1 MAKTTHAAAA
11 NLVIVESPAK
21 AKTIEKYLGQDFIV
35 LASFGHV
42 RDLIPKSGAVDPNAH
57 FAMYYEISE
66 RSQKYLK
73 PIRQAAKAAETIYF
87 ATDPDREGEA
97 ISWHLYEILQ
107 QEGLLTGKSHFR
119 VTFNEITE
127 KAVKQAMAKPRNLS
141 MPLIQAQQAR
151 RALDYLVG
159 FNLSPLLWK
168 KVAPKLSAG
177 RVQSPAL
184 RLIVEREQE
193 IERFVSQEYWSLT
206 ALLQGEDK
214 KIAAHLTHYQQK
226 KLGNLDIGDA
236 ATAKAMRAALL
247 KISHGQLQVGSVKRK
262 QRLRQPPPPF
272 ITSTLQQDAA
282 RAFGFSASR
291 TMVLAQKLY
300 EGVTVGNSAVGL
312 ITYMRTDA
320 THLAE
325 EALTSIRQF
334 IAQRYGAQALPK
346 SANIYKTKAKNAQ
359 EAHEAIR
366 PTDVAREPS
375 LLQNVLNADEWK
387 LYNLIWQRTV
397 ACQMLPAKYDT
408 VAVDFFSDK
417 NLEQCLG
424 IFRANGSVLRFPGFL
439 AVYVES
445 SEELAD
451 EEQSLPDIKENQ
463 VLKLEDIVNKQH
475 FTQPPPRFSEAAL
488 VKTLEEFGIGR
499 PSTYASIIET
509 LVQREY
515 VLKDKNRLLPT
526 DKGRLVNRFL
536 SEHFEKYV
544 DYDFTALLE
553 NDLDGIADGSQPW
566 EQVLQL
572 FWQDFKQTIDDKE
585 ESVSRQE
592 VNPARLLGVDPKSGK
607 NVYAKIGNYGPYVQI
622 GNKDDEEK
630 PRFASLR
637 PQQSVETI
645 SLEEALALFALPRLL
660 GQTATGE
667 EVRADVGRF
676 GPYVRYGNLFAS
688 LPKDQDPYLIE
699 LPKALEV
706 IAEHERKQAARVK
719 KTFPDS
725 PIQVLSGRF
734 SAYLFDGKKKV
745 ALPKGQDLETLTLAD
760 AQAYFAAAEAPKSR
774 RKTAKASATPP
785 ASEKTLAVKK
795 TATKT
800 SAKKTTA
807 KTGTEKTAA
816 KKPATKTSSTE
827 KTAAKKPAT
836 KTSGTEKTA
845 AKKPDTKTSSTEK
858 TAAKKPDTKM
868 SGTEKTAGKSV
879 AKKTK
884 ET

>member
-1 MAKTTHAAAA
+1 MHLGDASFEQGNPMAKTKVAAAP

-42 RDLIPKSGAVDPNAH
+42 RDLIPKSGAVDPDAR
-57 FAMYYEISE
+57 FAMHYEILE
-66 RSQKYLK
+66 RSQKYLA
-73 PIRQAAKAAETIYF
+73 PIRQAAKRAETIYF

-97 ISWHLYEILQ
+97 ISWHLFEILK

-127 KAVKQAMAKPRNLS
+127 KAVKQAMAKPRALS

-159 FNLSPLLWK
+159 FTLSPLLWK

-206 ALLQGEDK
+206 ALAVTEDK
-214 KIAAHLTHYQQK
+214 KISAILISYQQK
-226 KLGNLDIGDA
+226 KLGTLDIGTE
-236 ATAKAMRAALL
+236 ATAKTMRQALL
-247 KISHGQLQVGSVKRK
+247 KACNKQLTVGSVKRK

-291 TMVLAQKLY
+291 TMTLAQKLY
-300 EGVTVGNSAVGL
+300 EAGW

-320 THLAE
+320 THLSE
-325 EALTSIRQF
+325 EALQRIRQF
-334 IAQRYGAQALPK
+334 ISQRYGAQALPK
-346 SANIYKTKAKNAQ
+346 TANVYKTKAKNAQ

-366 PTDVAREPS
+366 PTEISREPAQ
-375 LLQNVLNADEWK
+375 LPGTVNADEAK

-397 ACQMLPAKYDT
+397 ACQMLPAQYDT

-417 NLEQCLG
+417 SLEQALG
-424 IFRANGSVLRFPGFL
+424 VFRATGSVLRFPGFL

-451 EEQSLPDIKENQ
+451 EEQRLPDVQENQ

-499 PSTYASIIET
+499 PSTYAAIIET

-515 VLKDKNRLLPT
+515 VVKDKNRLLPT
-526 DKGRLVNRFL
+526 DKGRIVNRFL

-544 DYDFTALLE
+544 DYDFTAHLE

-566 EQVLQL
+566 LQVLAD
-572 FWQDFKQTIDDKE
+572 FWQDFKQAIDEKS

-607 NVYAKIGNYGPYVQI
+607 NVYAKMGNYGPYVQI
-622 GNKDDEEK
+622 GNKEDEEK

-637 PQQSVETI
+637 PQQSIETI
-645 SLEEALALFALPRLL
+645 SLEDALALFALPRLL
-660 GQTATGE
+660 GKTAEGE
-667 EVRADVGRF
+667 AIYADIGRF
-676 GPYVRYGNLFAS
+676 GPYLRYGSLFAA
-688 LPKDQDPYLIE
+688 LPKGEDPYLIE
-699 LPKALEV
+699 LPRALEV
-706 IAEHERKQAARVK
+706 IAEHERKQAARIK

-734 SAYLFDGKKKV
+734 SAYLFDGKKKI
-745 ALPKGQDLETLTLAD
+745 ALPKSQDLESLTLAE
-760 AQAYFAAAEAPKSR
+760 AEAYFAAAAEKTGKSR
-774 RKTAKASATPP
+774 RSKTAKADAVEKAP
-785 ASEKTLAVKK
+785 AAKP
-795 TATKT
+795 
-800 SAKKTTA
+800 AKKTTA
-807 KTGTEKTAA
+807 KTETGAAKKTAA
-816 KKPATKTSSTE
+816 KKSMTTAKSNAKTATKT
-827 KTAAKKPAT
+827 AK
-836 KTSGTEKTA
+836 SRQSE
-845 AKKPDTKTSSTEK
+845 E
-858 TAAKKPDTKM
+858 
-868 SGTEKTAGKSV
+868 
-879 AKKTK
+879 
-884 ET
+884 

>member
-1 MAKTTHAAAA
+1 MAKTTPAAANAA

-42 RDLIPKSGAVDPNAH
+42 RDLIPKSGAVDPDAH

-66 RSQKYLK
+66 RSQKYLR
-73 PIRQAAKAAETIYF
+73 PIRQAAKAAATIYF

-127 KAVKQAMAKPRNLS
+127 KAVKQAIAKPRSLS

-206 ALLQGEDK
+206 ALTLAEDK

-226 KLGNLDIGDA
+226 KLGNLDIGDETT
-236 ATAKAMRAALL
+236 ATAMRSALL
-247 KISHGQLQVGSVKRK
+247 KASHGQLTVGSVKRK
-262 QRLRQPPPPF
+262 QRLRQPSPPF
-272 ITSTLQQDAA
+272 TTSTLQQDAS

-291 TMVLAQKLY
+291 TMALAQKLY
-300 EGVTVGNSAVGL
+300 EGVNVGNNAVGL

-325 EALTSIRQF
+325 EALQSIRQF
-334 IAQRYGAQALPK
+334 IGQRYGAQALPK
-346 SANIYKTKAKNAQ
+346 TANVYKTKAKNAQ

-366 PTDVAREPS
+366 PTDVFREPAQ
-375 LLQNVLNADEWK
+375 LQNVLNADEWK

-397 ACQMLPAKYDT
+397 ACQMLPAKFDT

-417 NLEQCLG
+417 NLSAALG

-445 SEELAD
+445 SEELVD
-451 EEQSLPDIKENQ
+451 EEQALPDVQENQ

-509 LVQREY
+509 LLQRDY

-526 DKGRLVNRFL
+526 DKGRIVNRFL

-544 DYDFTALLE
+544 DYDFTAHLE

-572 FWQDFKQTIDDKE
+572 FWQDFKQTIDEKE

-607 NVYAKIGNYGPYVQI
+607 NVYAKIGNYGPYAQI
-622 GNKDDEEK
+622 GNKEDEDK

-637 PQQSVETI
+637 PQQSIETI

-660 GQTATGE
+660 GNTADGE
-667 EVRADVGRF
+667 EIRADIGRF
-676 GPYVRYGNLFAS
+676 GPYLRYGSLFAS
-688 LPKDQDPYLIE
+688 LPKGEDPYTIE
-699 LPKALEV
+699 LPRALEI

-734 SAYLFDGKKKV
+734 SPYLFDGKKKIP
-745 ALPKGQDLETLTLAD
+745 LPKGQDIENLTLAE

-774 RKTAKASATPP
+774 RKTAKTST
-785 ASEKTLAVKK
+785 ASEKPAKTTKKAATTTTKTTAKK
-795 TATKT
+795 TATK
-800 SAKKTTA
+800 KTTA
-807 KTGTEKTAA
+807 TADAEKTAAKSTATKRTVTKKTATKKTPASAETTGTEKTP
-816 KKPATKTSSTE
+816 KKTPEKIVVKRTATK
-827 KTAAKKPAT
+827 KT
-836 KTSGTEKTA
+836 
-845 AKKPDTKTSSTEK
+845 
-858 TAAKKPDTKM
+858 
-868 SGTEKTAGKSV
+868 
-879 AKKTK
+879 
-884 ET
+884 